1 MYINHSEERTNK
13 KMDKGK
19 IADILEKVAVLNG
32 VSVDEVR
39 REIGLAIMEGMANPN
54 PEIKASW
61 TEMEVNQTLLSPE
74 DVIGQLVQ
82 RTEEEFIRRCG

>member
-1 MYINHSEERTNK
+1 
-13 KMDKGK
+13 MDKGK